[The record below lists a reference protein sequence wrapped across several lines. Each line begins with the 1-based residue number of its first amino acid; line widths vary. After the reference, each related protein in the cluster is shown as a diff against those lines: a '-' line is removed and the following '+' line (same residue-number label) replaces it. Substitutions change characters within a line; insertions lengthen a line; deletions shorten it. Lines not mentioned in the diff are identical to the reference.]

1 MDATTL
7 KKLIG
12 NLDKKE
18 LIKIIGIIANSSD
31 VAEQKLLDY
40 CHKYA
45 VEENKNIIFEKQL
58 KQHWK
63 KSYSIIQMANMYGG
77 CPDSDEEDAYDEMSI
92 MEDLIEK
99 NHDIS
104 WLVRKEVLDELLEQI
119 AEDNSGFT
127 DYMVDL
133 TVKLCY
139 SKEERLYLADFL
151 SMNGS
156 SYYKEFAS
164 RIYREIGENQKYLV
178 SRKAQLNYGSD
189 YLDLASYYKQN
200 GNAEL
205 ALQTVLEGLNK
216 AEGRLDDIYGYL
228 FKYYKKKNNETAICE
243 LYQTALKRK
252 RDIDYIAELIYDY
265 YKEKQDYVHQKEM
278 LLNLIQYADSREI
291 KKWYLRCKIELSEQ
305 DYIENEQGLLETLKK
320 KKLSAYY
327 DICIEKGKTE
337 EILEYLKQ
345 HLNFWDWQRID
356 DKHRY
361 SKALAAKYPQ
371 DIIDLYWKEVK
382 YYINLGKEKN
392 YRHAVSVLREI
403 RQIMKK
409 NRWTEDWN
417 NYYAKFLEENH
428 RKKLLIKELE
438 KF

>member
-40 CHKYA
+40 CQKYA

-63 KSYSIIQMANMYGG
+63 KAYSIIQMANMYGG

-228 FKYYKKKNNETAICE
+228 FKYYKKKNNETAIC
-243 LYQTALKRK
+243 
-252 RDIDYIAELIYDY
+252 
-265 YKEKQDYVHQKEM
+265 
-278 LLNLIQYADSREI
+278 
-291 KKWYLRCKIELSEQ
+291 
-305 DYIENEQGLLETLKK
+305 
-320 KKLSAYY
+320 KL
-327 DICIEKGKTE
+327 
-337 EILEYLKQ
+337 
-345 HLNFWDWQRID
+345 
-356 DKHRY
+356 
-361 SKALAAKYPQ
+361 
-371 DIIDLYWKEVK
+371 
-382 YYINLGKEKN
+382 
-392 YRHAVSVLREI
+392 
-403 RQIMKK
+403 
-409 NRWTEDWN
+409 
-417 NYYAKFLEENH
+417 
-428 RKKLLIKELE
+428 
-438 KF
+438 

>member
-1 MDATTL
+1 MDATSL

-18 LIKIIGIIANSSD
+18 LIRIIGIIANSSD

-40 CHKYA
+40 CQKYA

-63 KSYSIIQMANMYGG
+63 KAYTVIQMANMYGG

-92 MEDLIEK
+92 MEELIEK

-104 WLVRKEVLDELLEQI
+104 WTVRKEVLDELLGQI

-151 SMNGS
+151 SMNGN

-164 RIYREIGENQKYLV
+164 RIYRELGENQKYLV

-200 GNAEL
+200 GKPEL

-216 AEGRLDDIYGYL
+216 ADGRLDDIYGYL
-228 FKYYKKKNNETAICE
+228 FKYYKRKNDETAICE

-252 RDIDYIAELIYDY
+252 RDIDYIAELLYDY
-265 YKEKQDYVHQKEM
+265 YKEKQDYVKQKEM
-278 LLNLIQYADSREI
+278 LLNLIQCADSREI
-291 KKWYLRCKIELSEQ
+291 KKWYLRCRSELSEQ
-305 DYIENEQGLLETLKK
+305 DFIENEQGLLEALKK
-320 KKLSAYY
+320 KNLSAYY
-327 DICIEKGKTE
+327 DICLEKGKTE
-337 EILEYLKQ
+337 EILEYIKQ

-361 SKALAAKYPQ
+361 SKVLATTYPQ
-371 DIIDLYWKEVK
+371 DIIELYWKEVK

-409 NRWTEDWN
+409 NKWTEDWN
-417 NYYAKFLEENH
+417 NYYAKFLEENR
-428 RKKLLIKELE
+428 RKRLLIKELE

>member
-18 LIKIIGIIANSSD
+18 LKKIIGIIANSSD

-40 CHKYA
+40 CQKYA

-63 KSYSIIQMANMYGG
+63 KAYSIIQMANMYGG
-77 CPDSDEEDAYDEMSI
+77 CPESDEEDAYDEMSI

-216 AEGRLDDIYGYL
+216 AEGRLDGIYGYL

-305 DYIENEQGLLETLKK
+305 DYIENEQGLLEALKK
-320 KKLSAYY
+320 KNLSAYY

>member
-1 MDATTL
+1 MDATSL

-18 LIKIIGIIANSSD
+18 LIRIIGIIANSSD

-40 CHKYA
+40 CQKYA

-63 KSYSIIQMANMYGG
+63 KAYTVIQMANMYGG

-92 MEDLIEK
+92 MEELIEK

-139 SKEERLYLADFL
+139 SKEEKQYLADFL
-151 SMNGS
+151 SVNGS

-164 RIYREIGENQKYLV
+164 RIYREISEDQKYLA

-189 YLDLASYYKQN
+189 YLDLASYYKKN
-200 GNAEL
+200 GNSEL

-216 AEGRLDDIYGYL
+216 ADGRLDDIYGYL
-228 FKYYKKKNNETAICE
+228 FKYYKRKNDETAICE

-252 RDIDYIAELIYDY
+252 RDIDYIAELLYDY
-265 YKEKQDYVHQKEM
+265 YKEKQDYVKQKEM
-278 LLNLIQYADSREI
+278 LLNLIQCADSREI
-291 KKWYLRCKIELSEQ
+291 KKWYLRCRSELSEQ
-305 DYIENEQGLLETLKK
+305 DFIENEQGLLEALKK
-320 KKLSAYY
+320 KNLSAYY
-327 DICIEKGKTE
+327 DICLEKGKTE
-337 EILEYLKQ
+337 EILEYIKQ

-361 SKALAAKYPQ
+361 SKVLATTYPQ
-371 DIIDLYWKEVK
+371 DIIELYWKEVK

-409 NRWTEDWN
+409 NKWTEDWN
-417 NYYAKFLEENH
+417 NYYAKFLEENR
-428 RKKLLIKELE
+428 RKRLLIKELE

>member
-40 CHKYA
+40 CQKYA

-63 KSYSIIQMANMYGG
+63 KAYSIIQMANMYGG

-252 RDIDYIAELIYDY
+252 RDIDYIAELIYNY

>member
-1 MDATTL
+1 
-7 KKLIG
+7 
-12 NLDKKE
+12 
-18 LIKIIGIIANSSD
+18 
-31 VAEQKLLDY
+31 
-40 CHKYA
+40 

-63 KSYSIIQMANMYGG
+63 KAYSIIQMANMYGG

-305 DYIENEQGLLETLKK
+305 DYIENEQGLLEALKK
-320 KKLSAYY
+320 KNLSAYY

>member
-40 CHKYA
+40 CQKYA

-63 KSYSIIQMANMYGG
+63 KAYSIIQMANMYGG

-305 DYIENEQGLLETLKK
+305 DYIENEQGLLEALKK
-320 KKLSAYY
+320 KNLSAYY

>member
-40 CHKYA
+40 CQKYA

-63 KSYSIIQMANMYGG
+63 KAYSIIQMANMYGG

>member
-40 CHKYA
+40 CQKYA

-63 KSYSIIQMANMYGG
+63 KAYSIIQMANMYGG

-216 AEGRLDDIYGYL
+216 ADGRLDDIYGYL

-305 DYIENEQGLLETLKK
+305 DYIENEQGLLEALKK
-320 KKLSAYY
+320 KNLSAYY

-371 DIIDLYWKEVK
+371 DIIELYWKEVK

>member
-18 LIKIIGIIANSSD
+18 LKKIIGIIANSSD

-40 CHKYA
+40 CQKYA

-63 KSYSIIQMANMYGG
+63 KAYSIIQMANMYGG
-77 CPDSDEEDAYDEMSI
+77 CPESDEEDAYDEMSI

-305 DYIENEQGLLETLKK
+305 DYIENEQGLLEALKK
-320 KKLSAYY
+320 KNLSAYY